1 MTVKT
6 AQNQSN
12 YVVNTPLSGTT
23 YSLPGYGAVPSFT
36 IQTVGGGGG
45 GGAGSVLTNS
55 SNSIVMPQSNFTAFN
70 SGIKITPQDGG
81 EAIIETNHSKI
92 NLDQLHKMT
101 TELFGIVYE
110 DKALHD
116 KHPTLAD
123 VYERWQV
130 AYRRTVEK
138 IQIDPE
144 QRELYK
150 EYQSLKAILT
160 AE

>member
-6 AQNQSN
+6 VQNQSN
-12 YVVNTPLSGTT
+12 YKVNLPLSGTQYT
-23 YSLPGYGAVPSFT
+23 IRTNSPIGSLT
-36 IQTVGGGGG
+36 INTVGGGGG
-45 GGAGSVLTNS
+45 GGSNYITGTN
-55 SNSIVMPQSNFTAFN
+55 NWTVMPDPSFTAFKG
-70 SGIKITPQDGG
+70 GIKITPQDGG

-110 DKALHD
+110 DKKLHE

-144 QRELYK
+144 QRELYQ

>member
-12 YVVNTPLSGTT
+12 YQVNLPTSGTQYT
-23 YSLPGYGAVPSFT
+23 IPTNAIIPSVT
-36 IQTVGGGGG
+36 INTVGGGGG
-45 GGAGSVLTNS
+45 GSINNYLTGS
-55 SNSIVMPQSNFTAFN
+55 SNWTVMPQSNFTAFN
-70 SGIKITPQDGG
+70 SGIKITPLDGG

-110 DKALHD
+110 DKALHE

-123 VYERWQV
+123 
-130 AYRRTVEK
+130 
-138 IQIDPE
+138 
-144 QRELYK
+144 L
-150 EYQSLKAILT
+150 
-160 AE
+160 

>member
-1 MTVKT
+1 MTNT
-6 AQNQSN
+6 I
-12 YVVNTPLSGTT
+12 NTPTSGTS
-23 YSLPGYGAVPSFT
+23 YSLPGYGAVPSVT

-45 GGAGSVLTNS
+45 SGSVFTNS
-55 SNSIVMPQSNFTAFN
+55 SNWTVMPQSNFTAFN

-110 DKALHD
+110 DKKLHE

-123 VYERWQV
+123 VYERWQT
-130 AYRRTVEK
+130 AYRRTVEN

-144 QRELYK
+144 QRELYQ